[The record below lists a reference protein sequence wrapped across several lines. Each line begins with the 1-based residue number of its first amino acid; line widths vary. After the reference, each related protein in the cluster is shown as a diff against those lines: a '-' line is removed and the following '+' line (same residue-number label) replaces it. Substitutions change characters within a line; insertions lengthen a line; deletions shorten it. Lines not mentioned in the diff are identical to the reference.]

1 MPAIDVLIATF
12 VGMKTW
18 ILTLSFCLLCASTA
32 IYAQSTFPM
41 NGTVEKKV
49 VSSLYINAHFHTAGE
64 SDFPNGQMLVQ
75 NGKILAIG
83 EKIDAPQQCEIIDLG
98 GAHVYPA
105 FIDLESDYGMP
116 EVKRRQWSREPHIER
131 SEKGAFG
138 WNEAIRPEFS
148 AAEAFK
154 INEEQANQLKQ
165 MGFGTVLTHHH
176 DGIARGR
183 SALITLGNQTNRNL
197 LLSEGATHFSFSKGS
212 SEQDYPS
219 SLMGAIALLRQTFY
233 DLDWYEN
240 TPDKNERNLSL
251 EALGRSLDLPL
262 IFDTRE
268 KLDILR
274 ADRIGDEFDMQFAF
288 VGNGDEYQRI
298 DEIKASEGMLIV
310 PIDFPIA
317 FDVRDP
323 YLARMISLQE
333 LKHWELAPSNLA
345 RLEAAGVPFCITS
358 KGCNSDTFFKHLR
371 QAVSHGLSEEEAM
384 KALCSRPA
392 EFLNATSF
400 VGDLSAGKEANFLV
414 MSQNLFDDE
423 SELLE
428 VWIQGEV
435 ERVQDRLLV
444 DVRGEYN
451 FNINGKLYPL
461 SITGKQGKPK
471 GKILVIDA
479 DSASVELN
487 ITQEQHQLS
496 MNAKGDHF
504 GLDGT
509 LFFSG
514 IVHAESRI
522 WDGKVQFP
530 DGSWKDWM
538 AVKQSEFEAPQA
550 KEGSTESQGEE
561 NMGELIYP
569 FVAYG
574 SPKRPELKTVL
585 IKNATLWTNEEE
597 GILEDAQLLM
607 HLGKIAAVGKSINL
621 NEVFGK
627 NIPEI
632 EVIDAKGKHV
642 TPGII
647 DEHSHI
653 AISRGVNE
661 GTQAS
666 SAEVSIQ
673 HSVNSEDINIYRQL
687 SGGVTCSQLLHGSAN
702 PIGGQSALIKLKW
715 GASPEEMVMWDA
727 APFIK
732 FALGENVKQSNWGDY
747 QTERF
752 PQTRMGV
759 EQVFYDEFIRA
770 REYGMAWENYD
781 RELKTLSRKARRKG
795 QVPAK
800 PRTDLELEVLLQI
813 LHRERFITCH
823 SYRQDEINMLMHV
836 ADSMGFT
843 LNTFTHILEGY
854 KVADKMREHGA
865 GGSTFSD
872 WWAYKFEVKD
882 AIPYNGAILWEQGVV
897 TAFNSDDAEMARRLN
912 QEAGKAVKYG
922 GVPEEEALKFVTLN
936 PAKLLHLDDRMGSLK
951 VGKDADIV
959 IWSEHPM
966 SIYAKAEK
974 TFIEGICYW
983 NAEEDQAKK
992 DYIQKERA
1000 RIIQKMLV
1008 SENGGGK
1015 RRTPSKHVHQH
1026 NHCDTILEE
1035 Y

>member
-1 MPAIDVLIATF
+1 MEPRDVLIATF
-12 VGMKTW
+12 VAMRTW
-18 ILTLSFCLLCASTA
+18 ISILTFCLLCFAK
-32 IYAQSTFPM
+32 INFAQGTFPV
-41 NGTVEKKV
+41 NGTHEKAV
-49 VSSLYINAHFHTAGE
+49 VSTLFINGQFHTKPTE
-64 SDFPNGQMLVQ
+64 LIENGQMLVSKGQ
-75 NGKILAIG
+75 ILAIG
-83 EKIDAPQQCEIIDLG
+83 NEVKAPAQCEIVDLK

-116 EVKRRQWSREPHIER
+116 KVEGRQWSREPHIER

-138 WNEAIRPEFS
+138 WNEAIRPEFH
-148 AAEAFK
+148 AANVFK
-154 INEEQANQLKQ
+154 HQNEKAESLKK
-165 MGFGTVLTHHH
+165 MGFGAVLSHHH
-176 DGIARGR
+176 DGISRGT
-183 SALITLGNQTNRNL
+183 SALICLGSNENRNL
-197 LLSEGATHFSFSKGS
+197 LVSRAASHFSFSKGS
-212 SEQDYPS
+212 SKQDYPS

-233 DLDWYEN
+233 DLEWYLYG
-240 TPDKNERNLSL
+240 KNASERNLSL
-251 EALGRSLDLPL
+251 EALGDGLNLPL
-262 IFDTRE
+262 IFETRE

-274 ADRIGDEFDMQFAF
+274 ADRIGDEFFMQFAF
-288 VGNGDEYQRI
+288 LGNGDEYQRI
-298 DEIKASEGMLIV
+298 NEIKATEGMVIV
-310 PIDFPIA
+310 PINFPA
-317 FDVRDP
+317 PYDVRDP

-345 RLEAAGVPFCITS
+345 RLEAAGVPFCISS
-358 KGCNSDTFFKHLR
+358 KDCSPKDFLSNLR
-371 QAVSHGLSEEEAM
+371 LAVKHGLSEAAALEA
-384 KALCSRPA
+384 LTLQPA
-392 EFLNATSF
+392 KYIK
-400 VGDLSAGKEANFLV
+400 VDDLLGSLDVGKEANFNV
-414 MSQNLFDDE
+414 MSASLFDDD

-428 VWIQGEV
+428 VWTQGEV
-435 ERVQDRLLV
+435 TIFVDRLLV

-451 FNINGKLYPL
+451 LNIDGKIYPL
-461 SITGKQGKPK
+461 SVK
-471 GKILVIDA
+471 GKVGQVAGEISRIQEDTVKIK
-479 DSASVELN
+479 LN
-487 ITQEQHQLS
+487 IIQEGHQLS
-496 MNAKGDHF
+496 MNAKSDEL
-504 GLDGT
+504 GLPGT

-514 IVHAESRI
+514 VVHAESRI
-522 WDGKVQFP
+522 WDGSVQYP
-530 DGSWKDWM
+530 DGQWKTWI
-538 AVKQSEFEAPQA
+538 AVKQQDLEKGEKAIEATA
-550 KEGSTESQGEE
+550 DEAVE
-561 NMGELIYP
+561 MGEVIYP

-574 SPKRPELKTVL
+574 SPKRPEAKTIL
-585 IKNATLWTNEEE
+585 IKNATLWTNEEA
-597 GILEDAQLLM
+597 GIIEDAQLLI
-607 HLGKIAAVGKSINL
+607 HQGKIAALGKRVDL
-621 NEVFGK
+621 AAVFGK
-627 NIPEI
+627 SIPEI

-653 AISRGVNE
+653 AITRGVNE

-673 HSVNSEDINIYRQL
+673 HSVDSEDINIYRQL

-715 GASPEEMVMWDA
+715 GASPDEMVIWDA

-732 FALGENVKQSNWGDY
+732 FALGENVKQSNWGDA

-770 REYGMAWENYD
+770 REYEMAWKNYKN
-781 RELKTLSRKARRKG
+781 EVKSLSRKQLKKGLPPAPRK
-795 QVPAK
+795 
-800 PRTDLELEVLLQI
+800 DLELEVLLQI
-813 LHRERFITCH
+813 LNGERFITCH

-836 ADSMGFT
+836 ADSLGFT

-912 QEAGKAVKYG
+912 QEAAKAVKYG
-922 GVPEEEALKFVTLN
+922 GVPEEEAFKFVTLN
-936 PAKLLHLDDRMGSLK
+936 PAKLLHLDNRMGSLK

-959 IWSEHPM
+959 IWSDHPL

-974 TFIEGICYW
+974 TFIEGVCYW
-983 NAEEDQAKK
+983 DAEEDIAKQR
-992 DYIQKERA
+992 YIQKEKA
-1000 RIIQKMLV
+1000 RIIQKMLN
-1008 SENGGGK
+1008 SPGDNSSK
-1015 RRTPSKHVHQH
+1015 RKPSKRVHQH